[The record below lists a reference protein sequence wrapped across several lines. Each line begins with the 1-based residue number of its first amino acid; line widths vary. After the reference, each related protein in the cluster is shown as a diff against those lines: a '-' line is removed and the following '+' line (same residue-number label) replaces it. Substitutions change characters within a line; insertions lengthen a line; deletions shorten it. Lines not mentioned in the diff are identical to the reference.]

1 MKIQRSF
8 RIEEGFSSTTT
19 VRVRLA
25 QMAPDRLREAEE
37 EAHLLAC
44 THREFHGSELSS
56 VLELTVIR
64 RGVTQPELTE
74 QQWAHDLHDSTLKVE
89 QSIPAPAP
97 TSTVNGLNLTTTRQP
112 VNVAPLAPTP
122 PNRSFST
129 STVVG
134 NVPVNVYLPGMP
146 KKIAVKNMAKKQ
158 HTLLPQHRPPLR
170 RDKPVRI
177 SIPDDHPRYIF
188 PSVERSFIF
197 IPRALR
203 PNQQSFSR
211 GRGRGSYA
219 GSRRTSVYGGST
231 YSPSITMS
239 RRSSVAGISS
249 QNGVRSPAAGTFPRQ
264 PGAGA
269 EPGKPVVRLPTM
281 ARQNM
286 NMPMPAPPLTFAPPT
301 FMPTQAPL
309 QLPQPQIITNHNQQS
324 TIPMHQPRPQKAVSV
339 ADIESPATFAYNP
352 PQQQQE
358 QPFHQQVPN
367 EVNVQPFAESSVAFN
382 SHSRRPS
389 HPSQPSGTPLSHIP
403 ERAIYAPSF
412 QPYAFAQPTGY
423 FAASY
428 PPGALFYPPMGGEIS
443 GYSGPG
449 APTVMAPAFVP
460 GAPYLLAPPP
470 SQPPTTDAGGQGSTV
485 AHESNGMVYYYDSS
499 QLQQTAS
506 SGVPPPYS
514 VAPPGGVVG
523 MGGMITPPAHFYY
536 PQAPNGV
543 YFGPQ

>member
-1 MKIQRSF
+1 M
-8 RIEEGFSSTTT
+8 
-19 VRVRLA
+19 
-25 QMAPDRLREAEE
+25 
-37 EAHLLAC
+37 LAC
-44 THREFHGSELSS
+44 IHREFHQTELCSARG
-56 VLELTVIR
+56 LTVIS
-64 RGVTQPELTE
+64 RGAMQPELTE
-74 QQWAHDLHDSTLKVE
+74 QQWAHDLHDSTFKAE
-89 QSIPAPAP
+89 QSIPISAPI
-97 TSTVNGLNLTTTRQP
+97 STTNGQSLSTTRQP
-112 VNVAPLAPTP
+112 VNAAPLVPTP

-177 SIPDDHPRYIF
+177 SLPDDHPRYIF

-211 GRGRGSYA
+211 GRGRGSYG

-231 YSPSITMS
+231 YSPSIAMS
-239 RRSSVAGISS
+239 RRSSIAGITP
-249 QNGVRSPAAGTFPRQ
+249 QNDIRSPAAATFPRQ
-264 PGAGA
+264 PGGGPEA
-269 EPGKPVVRLPTM
+269 GKPVVRLPPM
-281 ARQNM
+281 ARQNVSI
-286 NMPMPAPPLTFAPPT
+286 PLQAPPSTFAPPAYI
-301 FMPTQAPL
+301 PAQA
-309 QLPQPQIITNHNQQS
+309 QLQPQHSTNHNQQS

-358 QPFHQQVPN
+358 QPFHHQVPN
-367 EVNVQPFAESSVAFN
+367 EVNVQPFSDSSITFN

-412 QPYAFAQPTGY
+412 QPYAFAQPAGY
-423 FAASY
+423 FAAPY
-428 PPGALFYPPMGGEIS
+428 PPGALFYPPMGGNLP
-443 GYSGPG
+443 GYTGSG
-449 APTVMAPAFVP
+449 APAVMAPAFVP

-470 SQPPTTDAGGQGSTV
+470 PQPPTTEASGQGGTV
-485 AHESNGMVYYYDSS
+485 AHESNGMVYYYNST
-499 QLQQTAS
+499 QLQQAAES
-506 SGVPPPYS
+506 SVPPPYS

-543 YFGPQ
+543 YFRPQ

>member
-1 MKIQRSF
+1 M
-8 RIEEGFSSTTT
+8 
-19 VRVRLA
+19 V
-25 QMAPDRLREAEE
+25 
-37 EAHLLAC
+37 
-44 THREFHGSELSS
+44 
-56 VLELTVIR
+56 
-64 RGVTQPELTE
+64 QPELTD

-89 QSIPAPAP
+89 QSTLVSAPML
-97 TSTVNGLNLTTTRQP
+97 TVGGVILSTTRQP
-112 VNVAPLAPTP
+112 ANAASLTP
-122 PNRSFST
+122 IAPNRSFST

-146 KKIAVKNMAKKQ
+146 KRIAVKNMAKKQ

-177 SIPDDHPRYIF
+177 SLPDDHPRYIF

-219 GSRRTSVYGGST
+219 GSRRTSAYEGST
-231 YSPSITMS
+231 YSPSIAMS
-239 RRSSVAGISS
+239 RRSSLAGVTP
-249 QNGVRSPAAGTFPRQ
+249 QNGIRSPATASFPRQ
-264 PGAGA
+264 SGGGPDA
-269 EPGKPVVRLPTM
+269 GKPVVRLPPM

-286 NMPMPAPPLTFAPPT
+286 SIPMQAPPSTFAPPA
-301 FMPTQAPL
+301 FFPAQAP
-309 QLPQPQIITNHNQQS
+309 PQPPQMQPIPNHNQQS
-324 TIPMHQPRPQKAVSV
+324 NIPMHQPRPQKAVSV
-339 ADIESPATFAYNP
+339 ADIESPATFAYNT

-367 EVNVQPFAESSVAFN
+367 DVNVQPFGESSVVFN

-403 ERAIYAPSF
+403 ERAIYAPTF
-412 QPYAFAQPTGY
+412 QPYAYAQPTGY
-423 FAASY
+423 FAAPY
-428 PPGALFYPPMGGEIS
+428 PPGAMFYPPMGGEIAGFS
-443 GYSGPG
+443 GAG

-470 SQPPTTDAGGQGSTV
+470 PPPPPPTESGPQGGTV

-499 QLQQTAS
+499 QLQQAAS
-506 SGVPPPYS
+506 SGVTPPYS
-514 VAPPGGVVG
+514 LAPPGGVVG

-536 PQAPNGV
+536 PHGPNGV
-543 YFGPQ
+543 YFAPQ

>member
-1 MKIQRSF
+1 MQS
-8 RIEEGFSSTTT
+8 
-19 VRVRLA
+19 
-25 QMAPDRLREAEE
+25 
-37 EAHLLAC
+37 
-44 THREFHGSELSS
+44 
-56 VLELTVIR
+56 
-64 RGVTQPELTE
+64 ELTE

-89 QSIPAPAP
+89 QSIPASASLSNGNGPIKASRGEPIDPAP
-97 TSTVNGLNLTTTRQP
+97 LV
-112 VNVAPLAPTP
+112 PTP

-134 NVPVNVYLPGMP
+134 NVSVHVYLHGMP
-146 KKIAVKNMAKKQ
+146 KRIAVKTMAKKQ

-203 PNQQSFSR
+203 PNQQNFSR
-211 GRGRGSYA
+211 GRGRGSFG

-231 YSPSITMS
+231 YSPSVAMS
-239 RRSSVAGISS
+239 RRSSLAGGAS
-249 QNGVRSPAAGTFPRQ
+249 QNGMRSPATGAFPRQ
-264 PGAGA
+264 TGAVA
-269 EPGKPVVRLPTM
+269 EAGKPVVRLPPM

-286 NMPMPAPPLTFAPPT
+286 TMPMPALSSTFAPPA
-301 FMPTQAPL
+301 FMPMQV
-309 QLPQPQIITNHNQQS
+309 QPQSQPITNQSQQS

-339 ADIESPATFAYNP
+339 ADIESPATFSYNP

-358 QPFHQQVPN
+358 QPFHQQVPTDAS
-367 EVNVQPFAESSVAFN
+367 VQPFGESSVTFN

-412 QPYAFAQPTGY
+412 QPYAFAQPPSY
-423 FAASY
+423 FAAPY
-428 PPGALFYPPMGGEIS
+428 PPGALYYPPMGGEIP
-443 GYSGPG
+443 GYSGTGP
-449 APTVMAPAFVP
+449 AAVMAPAFVP
-460 GAPYLLAPPP
+460 GAPYVLAPPP
-470 SQPPTTDAGGQGSTV
+470 PPPSNTDAGAQGGTV
-485 AHESNGMVYYYDSS
+485 AHESNGMVYYYDSA

-514 VAPPGGVVG
+514 VAPSGGVVG
-523 MGGMITPPAHFYY
+523 MGGMITPPGHFYY